1 MGTNGAAYLED
12 GTLVGGWEDCTRSE
26 VLLARALNVI
36 PNGTQTFSKSRTLLP
51 AKAPFYAAKA
61 DGAHIWDVDGNMY
74 IDFVSALTPIILG
87 YNDPDV
93 NRAVHEQVDKG
104 VLYSL
109 PHELE
114 IEVSEQIVDMVPCA
128 EMVRF
133 GKNGSDATSGAVR
146 LARAYTGRDHIAC
159 CGYHGWQDWSNA
171 VTGRNAG
178 VPQAVKDLTHVFQ
191 YNDIDSLYKL
201 FLDRPGQYA
210 CVIMEPM
217 NKEWPQDDFLHHVKE
232 LAHANGALF
241 IMDEVI
247 TGFRLAIGGAQEY
260 FNIVPDLATF
270 GKAIAN
276 GYPLSALAGRADI
289 MRKLE
294 DVHYSF
300 TNGGELVSL
309 AAAQAT
315 LKKLKDK
322 NVPEHLTHVGETYL
336 QNIGTGHP
344 VWKHLN
350 VKNLKAFISEMLRH
364 GSLCFGSINLS
375 YAHSQEDMFALQN
388 ALAYWEDIPC
398 EETGFKIR

>member
-1 MGTNGAAYLED
+1 
-12 GTLVGGWEDCTRSE
+12 
-26 VLLARALNVI
+26 
-36 PNGTQTFSKSRTLLP
+36 
-51 AKAPFYAAKA
+51 
-61 DGAHIWDVDGNMY
+61 
-74 IDFVSALTPIILG
+74 
-87 YNDPDV
+87 
-93 NRAVHEQVDKG
+93 
-104 VLYSL
+104 
-109 PHELE
+109 
-114 IEVSEQIVDMVPCA
+114 
-128 EMVRF
+128 
-133 GKNGSDATSGAVR
+133 
-146 LARAYTGRDHIAC
+146 
-159 CGYHGWQDWSNA
+159 
-171 VTGRNAG
+171 
-178 VPQAVKDLTHVFQ
+178 
-191 YNDIDSLYKL
+191 
-201 FLDRPGQYA
+201 
-210 CVIMEPM
+210 M

-260 FNIVPDLATF
+260 FNITPDLATF

-364 GSLCFGSINLS
+364 GILCFGSINLN